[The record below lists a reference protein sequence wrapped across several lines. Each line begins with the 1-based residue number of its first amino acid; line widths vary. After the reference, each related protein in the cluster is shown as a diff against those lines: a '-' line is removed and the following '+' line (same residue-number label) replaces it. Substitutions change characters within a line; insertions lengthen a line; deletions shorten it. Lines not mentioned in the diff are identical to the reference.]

1 MINDELATGL
11 RDAAIAQIGQKLA
24 QEGTL
29 WSDATIA
36 SIAYFSTGI
45 WVGEGYQMLDIGRL
59 MTIFQAIERDADEVE
74 AHMTGVELLVKR
86 RGLDSFGVY
95 PFGQIIRKYLVM

>member
-1 MINDELATGL
+1 M
-11 RDAAIAQIGQKLA
+11 
-24 QEGTL
+24 
-29 WSDATIA
+29 
-36 SIAYFSTGI
+36 
-45 WVGEGYQMLDIGRL
+45 M
-59 MTIFQAIERDADEVE
+59 IFQAIERDADEVE